1 MHLSVSPVTSG
12 EFTGRVELQQ
22 GNRRMAESRKPRERK
37 PPRPVTAA
45 SLENAAVYYLSRF
58 ASSSGNLRRVLMR
71 KVARGARNA
80 EDGPD
85 AEGRAAAGAQMVEAL
100 IARYLEKGLLNDRAY
115 AAQAASSLARRGA
128 SRYSIAGKLAQKG
141 VESELV
147 TQAIADLDEEG
158 EATEL
163 AAACALV
170 RRRRMGPYRAPE
182 KRADF
187 RDKDLASLARAGFR
201 LDLARRVL
209 RAKDVEALER
219 LAREGEDD
227 D

>member
-1 MHLSVSPVTSG
+1 
-12 EFTGRVELQQ
+12 
-22 GNRRMAESRKPRERK
+22 MAESRKARARK
-37 PPRPVTAA
+37 PPRPLTAA

-71 KVARGARNA
+71 KVARAAQIGEEGGEEGQA
-80 EDGPD
+80 E
-85 AEGRAAAGAQMVEAL
+85 AGVRMVDAL

-115 AAQAASSLARRGA
+115 AAQAASSLAQRGA

-141 VESELV
+141 VANDLV
-147 TQAIADLDEEG
+147 TQAIAELDEKG
-158 EATEL
+158 GSSEL

-170 RRRRMGPYRAPE
+170 RRRRLGPYRAPD
-182 KRADF
+182 KRPDF
-187 RDKDLASLARAGFR
+187 REKDLASLARAGFS

-219 LAREGEDD
+219 LARGADD
-227 D
+227 DDAF

>member
-1 MHLSVSPVTSG
+1 
-12 EFTGRVELQQ
+12 
-22 GNRRMAESRKPRERK
+22 MAESRKARARK
-37 PPRPVTAA
+37 APRPVTAA

-71 KVARGARNA
+71 KVARAARNGDEADEEGQAEAGAR
-80 EDGPD
+80 
-85 AEGRAAAGAQMVEAL
+85 MVDAL

-128 SRYSIAGKLAQKG
+128 SRFKIAGKLAQKG
-141 VESELV
+141 VDNDLV
-147 TQAIADLDEEG
+147 TQTIAALDEDG
-158 EATEL
+158 DASEL

-170 RRRRMGPYRAPE
+170 RRRRLGPYRAPD

-187 RDKDLASLARAGFR
+187 REKDLASLARAGFR

-219 LAREGEDD
+219 LARGVEDED
-227 D
+227 

>member
-1 MHLSVSPVTSG
+1 MHASVSPVTSG
-12 EFTGRVELQQ
+12 EFTGRVEGQQ
-22 GNRRMAESRKPRERK
+22 GNWRMAESRKGRERK

-71 KVARGARNA
+71 KVARGARGGKERGEEGLA
-80 EDGPD
+80 E
-85 AEGRAAAGAQMVEAL
+85 AGAQMVDAL

-141 VESELV
+141 LESELV
-147 TQAIADLDEEG
+147 TQTIADLNEEG

-163 AAACALV
+163 ASACALV
-170 RRRRMGPYRAPE
+170 RRRRMGPYRTPE

-209 RAKDVEALER
+209 GVKDVEALER
-219 LAREGEDD
+219 LARGEDD